1 MKRRSGRKFR
11 ELPEKSQPPTPKGK
25 VRRRSQKPDG
35 ITEKT
40 SEPPESRAG
49 HTVLK
54 EPPCARV
61 EAQTWAT
68 KSPEKDPVRKR
79 GRNSLSLKD
88 TREIREREPPNSN
101 TY

>member
-1 MKRRSGRKFR
+1 MRKENPGAPGKKPAADTER
-11 ELPEKSQPPTPKGK
+11 EGGK
-25 VRRRSQKPDG
+25 VRRRSQKPDD

-61 EAQTWAT
+61 GAQTWAT